1 MKKGRVASNSAPPDA
16 RPSAERRA
24 ARRRAA
30 AALDRQQ
37 RPTGRQLILSALVL
51 IYSLVVT
58 SWLALAPGLGQLTV
72 PAMIYAGAITAMT
85 ASTVF
90 AGFSRLGLTT
100 SCRPMLSCSASGRW
114 DDDRAEVPSLP
125 AGDLAGRDRRAGR
138 RSCGQGAT
146 ETAFRS
152 GTRSAARSRRIA
164 EDLAEGAH
172 MNAETE
178 TAIQN
183 LSKAFADTGD
193 LVSAMKQ
200 IAKSL
205 VNIELHL
212 QAMRPSNVQTVRG
225 PIR

>member
-90 AGFSRLGLTT
+90 AGLATRAHDVVPPYAILQRFQPLG
-100 SCRPMLSCSASGRW
+100 
-114 DDDRAEVPSLP
+114 
-125 AGDLAGRDRRAGR
+125 
-138 RSCGQGAT
+138 
-146 ETAFRS
+146 
-152 GTRSAARSRRIA
+152 
-164 EDLAEGAH
+164 
-172 MNAETE
+172 
-178 TAIQN
+178 
-183 LSKAFADTGD
+183 
-193 LVSAMKQ
+193 
-200 IAKSL
+200 
-205 VNIELHL
+205 
-212 QAMRPSNVQTVRG
+212 
-225 PIR
+225 

>member
-1 MKKGRVASNSAPPDA
+1 MKKGRVASAGS
-16 RPSAERRA
+16 

-37 RPTGRQLILSALVL
+37 RPTGRQLILIAPVL

-90 AGFSRLGLTT
+90 AGFSRPFVCVGQYGIAIGFLQ
-100 SCRPMLSCSASGRW
+100 
-114 DDDRAEVPSLP
+114 ENV
-125 AGDLAGRDRRAGR
+125 LAGRDRRAGR

-146 ETAFRS
+146 DHHATPARS

-212 QAMRPSNVQTVRG
+212 QAMRPSSVQTVRG
-225 PIR
+225 PLR

>member
-1 MKKGRVASNSAPPDA
+1 MKKGRVASAGS
-16 RPSAERRA
+16 

-37 RPTGRQLILSALVL
+37 RPTGRQLILIAPVL

-72 PAMIYAGAITAMT
+72 PAMIYAGAIIAMT
-85 ASTVF
+85 ASTVFF

-183 LSKAFADTGD
+183 LSKAFADTAD
-193 LVSAMKQ
+193 TMKR
-200 IAKSL
+200 IANSL
-205 VNIELHL
+205 ANIELHL
-212 QAMRPSNVQTVRG
+212 QAMRPSGVQTVRG
-225 PIR
+225 PAR